1 MANPGVDALPDQ
13 VSFQLGDRR
22 DYREKRLPQRTA
34 RIDIFLVADELNAQ
48 RAELLQRQQQVLGAS
63 CKAVEAPDDD
73 GVELPLT
80 RVGYQAIQ
88 LWPRVFGA
96 GFAYVDVFSKDFE
109 FPRRAVSSQ
118 IAELE
123 IAALVFSAHAG
134 VNRNSHSLDLRSRG
148 SGGQDG
154 GLNGPF
160 LNQEEASPIVLI
172 LPGQFHRFR
181 PPFLKQ
187 RRSGV
192 RLSQMAQIAIC
203 VWITDKDKIIS
214 KQCLGIPDY
223 KERRQ
228 TSPLTQVRNF
238 ARSRVQVLARH
249 ML

>member
-187 RRSGV
+187 RRLGLAQGLRQRPMAPPDSYTRCTDRPGARSDAKMPERVCSRGSGV
-192 RLSQMAQIAIC
+192 QPKGE
-203 VWITDKDKIIS
+203 DKN
-214 KQCLGIPDY
+214 LG
-223 KERRQ
+223 
-228 TSPLTQVRNF
+228 T
-238 ARSRVQVLARH
+238 AG
-249 ML
+249 